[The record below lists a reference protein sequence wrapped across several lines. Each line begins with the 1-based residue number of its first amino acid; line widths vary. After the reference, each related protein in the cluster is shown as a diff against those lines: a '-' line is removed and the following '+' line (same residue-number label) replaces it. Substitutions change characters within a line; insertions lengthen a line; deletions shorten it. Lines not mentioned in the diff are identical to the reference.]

1 MTKKQKKDDE
11 SAVMSDEEMIE
22 SHAALNDE
30 KHPPTIGFLRAPL
43 IFVFVFG
50 CLVFVCSIQLAK
62 TTNEFRLHP
71 NPEAVELTP
80 EQREERRIERKIESG
95 KKLFA
100 LNCSSCHQANG
111 EGLAG
116 QFPPL
121 AGSKWATSD
130 PGLITKIVLK
140 GLKGEIEVKGETYG
154 QALNMAPLINLKDR
168 QIADITTYVRKA
180 WENQASEISAED
192 VSGFRAESSNQ
203 EDQWTGEQLRS
214 MYPSAFSDE

>member
-1 MTKKQKKDDE
+1 MTEKKKKEDE
-11 SAVMSDEEMIE
+11 SAVMSDEDMVEA
-22 SHAALNDE
+22 HVALRDE

-50 CLVFVCSIQLAK
+50 CLVFVCSIQLAE

-71 NPEAVELTP
+71 KKEVVDLTP
-80 EQREERRIERKIESG
+80 EQKEERRIERKVESG
-95 KKLFA
+95 KKLFG

-121 AGSKWATSD
+121 AGSKWVTSD
-130 PGLITKIVLK
+130 PGLLTNIVIK
-140 GLKGEIEVKGETYG
+140 GLKGEIVVKGETYG
-154 QALNMAPLINLKDR
+154 QVLNMAPLVDLKDR
-168 QIADITTYVRKA
+168 QIADITTYVRQE
-180 WENQASEISAED
+180 WGNQASEVSEEEVSAI
-192 VSGFRAESSNQ
+192 RAESTNQ

-214 MYPSAFSDE
+214 MYPSAFSEE